1 MDLERTLKG
10 GRDQEQR
17 MREERCEMSESLVE
31 EINGFGGKEYGRG
44 FQEGEMG

>member
-17 MREERCEMSESLVE
+17 MREERLGMSESLVE
-31 EINGFGGKEYGRG
+31 EMALEERNVVE
-44 FQEGEMG
+44 